1 MKLCTM
7 VDLLKI
13 LWHVQKECVN
23 LLKQKK
29 KSDSKNESDTDSDDG
44 KQLRNFVAFTTLKSV
59 LRQNL
64 QGDMRQRLRL
74 CQGLHVEVM
83 MMLEVIDDDDG
94 SLDLA
99 GNYEKL
105 YENWLKLIEANS
117 ELNMEKVNLEAQVG
131 KALKYA
137 SEKEEEAQH
146 AGAQLAETQKG
157 LRMLNNG
164 KKQLHHLLSTE
175 KNARFN
181 LVLDFKG
188 GHPKLKASNGKTEV
202 KTVSTKVS
210 DLITKSKRK
219 FRLVCHHCGVVGH
232 IRPRC
237 FKLLRENNQIEQAYG
252 RGVMVQYVI
261 LVEFKDMF
269 NVTVSSLSKEVIMED
284 YCSGIYGLGDFI
296 AM

>member
-1 MKLCTM
+1 
-7 VDLLKI
+7 
-13 LWHVQKECVN
+13 
-23 LLKQKK
+23 
-29 KSDSKNESDTDSDDG
+29 
-44 KQLRNFVAFTTLKSV
+44 
-59 LRQNL
+59 
-64 QGDMRQRLRL
+64 MRQRLRL

-94 SLDLA
+94 RLDLA
-99 GNYEKL
+99 GNCEKL

-117 ELNMEKVNLEAQVG
+117 ELNK
-131 KALKYA
+131 
-137 SEKEEEAQH
+137 EKEEEAQH

-188 GHPKLKASNGKTEV
+188 SHPKLKVFFISTVTATASG
-202 KTVSTKVS
+202 KVS

-284 YCSGIYGLGDFI
+284 YCSGI
-296 AM
+296 